1 MDMKLTEKLIFLRKE
16 SGLSQA
22 ALAEKLSVSR
32 QTVSNWELGEA
43 SPTSDSLRRLGE
55 LYNVTVDY
63 LVNDGAE
70 RPTTAVAVAERP
82 EEKAEKYRWRKPAF
96 IGAAVGLAIAA
107 VILLFWMTYHAG
119 YDKGVKDATP
129 TYPVHSEIID
139 VADIEGNADLFG
151 W

>member
-1 MDMKLTEKLIFLRKE
+1 MDMKLAKKLASLRKE
-16 SGLSQA
+16 NNLSQA
-22 ALAEKLSVSR
+22 VLAEKLSVSR

-43 SPTSDSLRRLGE
+43 FPTSDNLKRLSE

-70 RPTTAVAVAERP
+70 RPITAVAVAERP

-96 IGAAVGLAIAA
+96 IGAAIGLAIAA

-129 TYPVHSEIID
+129 TYTVHT
-139 VADIEGNADLFG
+139 DILDESDFEEPGDLLG